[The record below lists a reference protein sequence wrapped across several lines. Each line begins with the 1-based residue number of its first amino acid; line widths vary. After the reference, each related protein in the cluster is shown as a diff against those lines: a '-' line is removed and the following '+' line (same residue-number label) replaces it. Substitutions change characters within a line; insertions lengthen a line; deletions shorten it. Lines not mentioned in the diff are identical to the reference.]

1 MCNCVHGVLLGA
13 TQASCLCVIK
23 KILLAAGSFYYYSP
37 LYLITTLAKYIK
49 VYYEI
54 FSSSELLN
62 S

>member
-13 TQASCLCVIK
+13 TQVSCLCVIK
-23 KILLAAGSFYYYSP
+23 KITGSGVILL
-37 LYLITTLAKYIK
+37 LLLLLAKYIK
-49 VYYEI
+49 VYYKI

>member
-23 KILLAAGSFYYYSP
+23 KITGSGVILLLFTAISYYY
-37 LYLITTLAKYIK
+37 LAKYIK
-49 VYYEI
+49 VYYKI